1 MYVLYS
7 IGTILIMLGIVD
19 LLYFGYKKYLSYLS
33 QKSGQDRGEASLLY
47 PSAFLIGCLIRIF
60 FYAKDV
66 TFLILLK
73 ETFLWGLLALL
84 IIFNILVIKNR
95 IKITKKEV
103 AAFKN
108 IEKSDGEKLFK
119 DKKNINKD

>member
-1 MYVLYS
+1 MYVLHS
-7 IGTILIMLGIVD
+7 IGVMFIMLCIVD
-19 LLYFGYKKYLSYLS
+19 LIYFGYKKYIEIISK
-33 QKSGQDRGEASLLY
+33 KSGQNREDNVPLLY
-47 PSAFLIGCLIRIF
+47 PSIFLIGCLIRII

-73 ETFLWGLLALL
+73 ETFLWGMLALL

-95 IKITKKEV
+95 VGRAKKDISI
-103 AAFKN
+103 FKN

-119 DKKNINKD
+119 KKNNKK

>member
-7 IGTILIMLGIVD
+7 IGVMFIMLCIVD
-19 LLYFGYKKYLSYLS
+19 LIYFGYKKYIEIISK
-33 QKSGQDRGEASLLY
+33 KSGQNREDNVPLLY
-47 PSAFLIGCLIRIF
+47 PSIFLIGCLIRII

-73 ETFLWGLLALL
+73 ETFLWGMLALL

-95 IKITKKEV
+95 VGRAKKDISI
-103 AAFKN
+103 FKN

-119 DKKNINKD
+119 KKNNKK

>member
-7 IGTILIMLGIVD
+7 IGVMFIMLCIVD
-19 LLYFGYKKYLSYLS
+19 LIYFGYKKYIEIISK
-33 QKSGQDRGEASLLY
+33 KSGQNREDNVPLLY
-47 PSAFLIGCLIRIF
+47 PSIFLIGCLIRII

-73 ETFLWGLLALL
+73 ETFLWGMLALL

-95 IKITKKEV
+95 IGMAKKDISI
-103 AAFKN
+103 FKN

-119 DKKNINKD
+119 KKNNKK

>member
-1 MYVLYS
+1 MYLLYS
-7 IGTILIMLGIVD
+7 IGVMFIMLCVVD
-19 LLYFGYKKYLSYLS
+19 LIYFGHKKYLEFVSK
-33 QKSGQDRGEASLLY
+33 KSGQDRENNVSLLY
-47 PSAFLIGCLIRIF
+47 PSIFLIGCLIRVI

-84 IIFNILVIKNR
+84 IVFNVLVIKNR
-95 IKITKKEV
+95 IGRAKKDV
-103 AAFKN
+103 SMFKN

-119 DKKNINKD
+119 KKNNKK

>member
-7 IGTILIMLGIVD
+7 IGVMFIMLCIVD
-19 LLYFGYKKYLSYLS
+19 LIYFGYKKYIEIISK
-33 QKSGQDRGEASLLY
+33 KSGQNRENNVPLLY
-47 PSAFLIGCLIRIF
+47 PSIFLIGCLIRII

-73 ETFLWGLLALL
+73 ETFLWGMLALL

-95 IKITKKEV
+95 VGRAKKDISI
-103 AAFKN
+103 FKN

-119 DKKNINKD
+119 KKNNKK